1 MGLWIADCG
10 LRIAEFLE
18 EGEGVL
24 AGFQGE
30 GDGLGGV
37 AVGFED
43 GADHFDGGAG
53 GFGIAEWG
61 AVLFDGG
68 DEVAAGGCVG
78 GDVFAEVGNGFA
90 FGEAVAVDGLPGLGV
105 GAGVKGAAE
114 AEVGEGFGVDAEV
127 DDALVADELEAE
139 AGVAGAG
146 VLDGVEEEGEAVFHF
161 EAGVDFVSGEG
172 TDAFGAVD
180 DMGFG
185 DGLTILVEAGG
196 AGFGGAHEDGG
207 EVEEVAAED
216 PEVEGAAAGVFFA
229 PAANFEES
237 ADGAGG
243 DEFLAGLEGGVVAVA
258 VGEGEFGVGLGAGGD
273 DFVGLLRAAAEGFL
287 HVDAAGAGLG
297 GGEDHGEVL
306 VDVAGA
312 DGDEV
317 GFDLVEHGGVVG
329 VGAVEFEFGL
339 GGSEAFGVG
348 IGDGDDLGLCEVL
361 PHGVEA
367 VAVVAATGV
376 ADDGDA
382 VGGGGAAGEGGEAGG
397 EGGGE
402 EVAAGHGGGGRWRAG
417 DRRWKMVDGGVQAR
431 CLHHLVGFE
440 RE

>member
-1 MGLWIADCG
+1 MSALPFWG
-10 LRIAEFLE
+10 LE

-30 GDGLGGV
+30 GDCLGGV
-37 AVGFED
+37 AMGFED

-53 GFGIAEWG
+53 GFGVAEWW
-61 AVLFDGG
+61 AVLFDGV
-68 DEVAAGGCVG
+68 DEVAAGGGVG
-78 GDVFAEVGNGFA
+78 GDVFAEVWDRFFG
-90 FGEAVAVDGLPGLGV
+90 GEAVAVDGLPGLGG
-105 GAGVKGAAE
+105 GAGVEGVAE

-127 DDALVADELEAE
+127 DDACVADELEAE
-139 AGVAGAG
+139 AGVAVAG

-161 EAGVDFVSGEG
+161 EAGVDFVAGESA
-172 TDAFGAVD
+172 DAFIAVG

-185 DGLTILVEAGG
+185 DGLAILEEACG

-229 PAANFEES
+229 SATDFEES
-237 ADGAGG
+237 ADGAFG
-243 DEFLAGLEGGVVAVA
+243 DEFLAGAEGGVVAVA

-273 DFVGLLRAAAEGFL
+273 DFVGLLRAAAEGFF
-287 HVDAAGAGLG
+287 HVDATGAGLG

-329 VGAVEFEFGL
+329 VGAVDFEFGF
-339 GGSEAFGVG
+339 GVSEAFGIGVG
-348 IGDGDDLGLCEVL
+348 EGDDLGIGEVL

-367 VAVVAATGV
+367 VAVVAAAGV

-382 VGGGGAAGEGGEAGG
+382 VGGGGGWGEGGEAGS

-402 EVAAGHGGGGRWRAG
+402 EVAAGHGS
-417 DRRWKMVDGGVQAR
+417 RRWAPEIGDEGVQASG
-431 CLHHLVGFE
+431 LHHGGRVSAWGAV
-440 RE
+440 